1 MDNVRKTNAIIRIV
15 FLLNMLGLSIG
26 DAFNVI
32 YVKRLAQRMVSAD
45 KLDIYVSL
53 PITAMSIMM
62 ILGVVMSGAILKSC
76 GGMLRFLKLCSMIT
90 ALGMLVRS
98 LAFNYWIL
106 FLGFA
111 IDGFGYGCIFLAIR
125 YYAFRL
131 KDNMDVINSLVYING
146 GAFAGQCMGTIL
158 GGILAGQI
166 EYRAVY
172 MMATIILIVPLFIL
186 EKIELH
192 GKPQIGNIKVIF
204 GVLRNRSAMCFIV
217 FLIIPIYMCN
227 VFMSYTVPLD
237 VDGYGFSSTV
247 ISGIMLIDYVISA
260 YASPF
265 MTTLVLNMMSS
276 KKASILYSSVIAALI
291 AVYTVFKGMPLLILI
306 AVFFGIADSF
316 GMSAMMDAYNKTKG
330 NYRYSNNDALTIYI
344 IMTRVG
350 MALAPT
356 CILIFG
362 NTLILSVIVAVGII
376 LFCITGRQKTRKMT

>member
-1 MDNVRKTNAIIRIV
+1 
-15 FLLNMLGLSIG
+15 
-26 DAFNVI
+26 
-32 YVKRLAQRMVSAD
+32 
-45 KLDIYVSL
+45 
-53 PITAMSIMM
+53 MM
-62 ILGVVMSGAILKSC
+62 IFGVVMSGAILKSC

-204 GVLRNRSAMCFIV
+204 GVLRNRSAMCF
-217 FLIIPIYMCN
+217 
-227 VFMSYTVPLD
+227 
-237 VDGYGFSSTV
+237 SS
-247 ISGIMLIDYVISA
+247 MLR
-260 YASPF
+260 
-265 MTTLVLNMMSS
+265 
-276 KKASILYSSVIAALI
+276 AL
-291 AVYTVFKGMPLLILI
+291 K
-306 AVFFGIADSF
+306 
-316 GMSAMMDAYNKTKG
+316 
-330 NYRYSNNDALTIYI
+330 
-344 IMTRVG
+344 
-350 MALAPT
+350 
-356 CILIFG
+356 
-362 NTLILSVIVAVGII
+362 
-376 LFCITGRQKTRKMT
+376 